1 VSSKTHQLTAEEKS
15 IYEWQMWV
23 DDFGEEGQRILKS
36 SHVLISR
43 VGGLGGVVAYELAA
57 AGVGQITLAHA
68 GNIKPSD
75 LNRQLLMTHAR
86 IGSPRV
92 DCAAERLR
100 QLNPYLG
107 VTPVAENV
115 SLENVEALSE
125 GVDLIVDCAPL
136 FSERFA
142 LNTAAMRN
150 NIPLVECAMYE
161 LEFHITSMI
170 PKQTPCLRCLYPEDV
185 QHWKREFPV
194 FGAVSATVGALGAM
208 EAIKILT
215 GVGNPLFGQLLRG
228 DLRTMK
234 FQSVKINSNPQ
245 CATCGSPTPI

>member
-1 VSSKTHQLTAEEKS
+1 
-15 IYEWQMWV
+15 
-23 DDFGEEGQRILKS
+23 
-36 SHVLISR
+36 
-43 VGGLGGVVAYELAA
+43 
-57 AGVGQITLAHA
+57 
-68 GNIKPSD
+68 
-75 LNRQLLMTHAR
+75 
-86 IGSPRV
+86 
-92 DCAAERLR
+92 
-100 QLNPYLG
+100 
-107 VTPVAENV
+107 
-115 SLENVEALSE
+115 
-125 GVDLIVDCAPL
+125 
-136 FSERFA
+136 
-142 LNTAAMRN
+142 
-150 NIPLVECAMYE
+150 
-161 LEFHITSMI
+161 MI

>member
-1 VSSKTHQLTAEEKS
+1 VSSKTQQLSAEEKA

-23 DDFGEEGQRILKS
+23 DDFDEDGQRILKS

-57 AGVGQITLAHA
+57 AGVGHITLAHG

-86 IGSPRV
+86 IGTPRV
-92 DCAAERLR
+92 DCASERLR
-100 QLNPYLG
+100 ELNPYLN
-107 VTPVAENV
+107 VTTIPENV
-115 SLENVEALSE
+115 NSENVTVLSE

-136 FSERFA
+136 FSERFL
-142 LNTAAMRN
+142 LNSAAIKN

-161 LEFHITSMI
+161 LEFQITSII
-170 PKQTPCLRCLYPEDV
+170 PNQTPCLRCLYPEEV

-215 GVGNPLFGQLLRG
+215 GIGNPLYGQLLRG
-228 DLRTMK
+228 DLRTMN

-245 CATCGSPTPI
+245 CATCGSPSPN